1 MSAANRYRPYTAANF
16 RSRSHDTAHAAD
28 APDDSP
34 LPDHPLVTRQPP
46 QFVDHQDALSE
57 LLTHLRAAGK
67 FAYDSEF
74 IGELTYIPKLCLI
87 QVATTQRVALI
98 DTLGKLD
105 LAPFWQL
112 LSDDSVEK
120 IVHAGQQ
127 DIEPVFRNANCKAAN
142 IFDTQISAGFIG
154 LAYPVALSK
163 LVHQMISVKLGK
175 GLTFTH
181 WDQRPLSAMQLRYAA
196 DDVRYLLAVRAA
208 IGEQLDALGHTAW
221 ASEECQAH
229 CDPPHY
235 GFNPQTHYLRF
246 RGANSLTPR
255 GQAILRELTIW
266 RDHWARHHNVPA
278 RSFLRDE
285 VLLDLAHSPIKSL
298 EKLERVKGLPRPVE
312 ETHGAEI
319 IAATARA
326 LELPPEKLPAVRDF
340 EPTPRQRFEADS
352 LWSAVQCLCA
362 GKKIDPNLVSSRQE
376 IGELYRSVD
385 ASQDLGDA
393 PLLHGWRRDAIGQT
407 ILDLLAGKT
416 CLELNWSNSLGI
428 KPTLGTCSDSD
439 SR

>member
-1 MSAANRYRPYTAANF
+1 MAEANRYRPYTAANF

-28 APDDSP
+28 PADDSP
-34 LPDHPLVTRQPP
+34 QPDHPLITREKP
-46 QFVDHQDALSE
+46 QFVDEQDALSE
-57 LLTHLRAAGK
+57 LIAHLRSAGK

-105 LAPFWQL
+105 LKPFWQL
-112 LSDDSVEK
+112 LCDETVEK

-127 DIEPVFRNANCKAAN
+127 DIEPVFRNANSRAAN

-163 LVHQMISVKLGK
+163 LVQQMIGVKLGK

-208 IGEQLDALGHTAW
+208 IGEELEKLGHTKW
-221 ASEECQAH
+221 AAEECEVL
-229 CDPPHY
+229 CDPTQY
-235 GFNPQTHYLRF
+235 GFNPQAHYLRI
-246 RGANSLTPR
+246 RGANSLPAR

-266 RDHWARHHNVPA
+266 RDKWARHHNVPP

-285 VLLDLAHSPIKSL
+285 ILLDLARSPVKSID
-298 EKLERVKGLPRPVE
+298 KLSRVKGLPRPVE
-312 ETHGAEI
+312 QDHGPEI
-319 IAATARA
+319 IAATTAA
-326 LELPPEKLPAVRDF
+326 LELPPEQLPVVRNF
-340 EPTPRQRFEADS
+340 EPTPKQRFGADA

-362 GKKIDPNLVSSRQE
+362 GRKIDPNLVSSRQE
-376 IGELYRSVD
+376 IGELYRTVSSSNDPAD
-385 ASQDLGDA
+385 AR
-393 PLLHGWRRDAIGQT
+393 LLQGWRHDAIGQT
-407 ILDLLAGKT
+407 VLDLLAGNT
-416 CLELNWSNSLGI
+416 CLELNWSDTLGI
-428 KPTLGTCSDSD
+428 KPTLGPCSKPEC
-439 SR
+439 